1 MYLASILL
9 LLLVLPA
16 ASVAVELTEAHPAA
30 AIVFLIGKWFTFWA
44 VGIRLFIAGARQVAQ
59 PSFTAEGIF
68 GIRDS
73 SALPLVR
80 EIGFANLSIGVL
92 GIWSLFHPTW
102 LVPAAI
108 VGGLYYGLAGFGHVF
123 SKQKN
128 AKEYAAMISDGFAF
142 LVLLAFVARSIA

>member
-80 EIGFANLSIGVL
+80 EIGFANLS
-92 GIWSLFHPTW
+92 
-102 LVPAAI
+102 